1 MKQEAEMIDRL
12 YQELYANNYSLMEK
26 VIEEYV
32 LNLNPIEMNELET
45 YVMNY
50 TY

>member
-12 YQELYANNYSLMEK
+12 YQELYSHNYSLMEK

-32 LNLNPIEMNELET
+32 LNLNPVEMNQLEN
-45 YVMNY
+45 YVMNL
-50 TY
+50 TH

>member
-1 MKQEAEMIDRL
+1 MKQEEQLIDAL
-12 YQELYANNYSLMEK
+12 YSELYSNNYSLMEQ

-32 LNLNPIEMNELET
+32 LNLNPIEMNELEN

-50 TY
+50 TH